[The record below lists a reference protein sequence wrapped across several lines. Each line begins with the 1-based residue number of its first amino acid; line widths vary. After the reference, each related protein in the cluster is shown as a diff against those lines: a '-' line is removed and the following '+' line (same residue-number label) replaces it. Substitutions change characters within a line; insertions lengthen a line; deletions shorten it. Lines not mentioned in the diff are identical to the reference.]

1 MPSLSESLS
10 GVIKQASRGAD
21 LYFVFRFLRLLTMS
35 WKKTDAYKYKIIDA
49 KGNALK
55 KSSELESVDEKA
67 AYTMLHR
74 MVFKIR
80 RLIEKIPLIGKSILL
95 NYAAA
100 LFLLKE
106 QNDKQVWTDENYMER
121 KLMEFLE
128 SDWEEE
134 AGQLK
139 EVFRGQYGL
148 TQANEFLTERTMTDG
163 EKEKREE
170 IVLSMKK
177 KSSELKAK
185 YGDDWENIMY
195 ATATKQAMGE
205 NITADK
211 GRNMRSFTEFQLDE
225 IKFEAGKVYHQDTND
240 GPLYFK
246 AGEQQK
252 NKKWKGLVLDIG
264 KKKPKN
270 GSADETLRFWKATPD
285 SDVPPALKEA
295 VQVDEDAKMG
305 KQSDDQL
312 RKLYK
317 TASEK
322 DQSSPANKSFTKR
335 VAKEMKKRGIQE
347 EVEQLV
353 ERKGYSNFSPF
364 PQKVLTDFAK
374 RAKKAGLD
382 WDQYKKFVKQT
393 FKDGAD
399 ENNHYIWGRDVFFPK
414 GKQPAIGEAVEQLV
428 ERKGY
433 SNLIPFP
440 QKVLVDFAKRV
451 KKAGLDFDQYKK
463 FVKQTFKDGADERN
477 AYIFGRDV
485 YYPTGKQPAIG
496 EAVEIDESTKEYAKS
511 LEKIARDKQMSM
523 ISKSDKDNLLKIAA
537 LLDKERKEGVEI
549 DEVVDEEA
557 PANTV
562 GGGNVAGL
570 GVGPQGEPGVHPK
583 KKKKKLAWEDSRV
596 LMNKFAGKDVFI
608 VDSDMFHDCRMGKKK
623 YHRYEKYVGT
633 QRVGNAIREY
643 GRKFPGRP
651 IILQNGESGPM
662 LYLRYGRS

>member
-305 KQSDDQL
+305 KQTDDNL

-414 GKQPAIGEAVEQLV
+414 GKQPAIGEAVE
-428 ERKGY
+428 
-433 SNLIPFP
+433 
-440 QKVLVDFAKRV
+440 
-451 KKAGLDFDQYKK
+451 
-463 FVKQTFKDGADERN
+463 
-477 AYIFGRDV
+477 
-485 YYPTGKQPAIG
+485 
-496 EAVEIDESTKEYAKS
+496 IDESTKEYAKS

-523 ISKSDKDNLLKIAA
+523 ISKSDKDKLLKIAA
-537 LLDKERKEGVEI
+537 LLDKERKEEVEI
-549 DEVVDEEA
+549 YEVDEEA
-557 PANTV
+557 PTNSA

-570 GVGPQGEPGVHPK
+570 GVGAQGEPGVHPK

>member
-1 MPSLSESLS
+1 MPSLS

-399 ENNHYIWGRDVFFPK
+399 ENNHYICGRDVF
-414 GKQPAIGEAVEQLV
+414 
-428 ERKGY
+428 
-433 SNLIPFP
+433 
-440 QKVLVDFAKRV
+440 
-451 KKAGLDFDQYKK
+451 
-463 FVKQTFKDGADERN
+463 
-477 AYIFGRDV
+477 
-485 YYPTGKQPAIG
+485 YPTGKQPAIG
-496 EAVEIDESTKEYAKS
+496 EAVEIDE
-511 LEKIARDKQMSM
+511 
-523 ISKSDKDNLLKIAA
+523 
-537 LLDKERKEGVEI
+537 
-549 DEVVDEEA
+549 VVDEEA
-557 PANTV
+557 PTNSA

>member
-1 MPSLSESLS
+1 MPSLS

-67 AYTMLHR
+67 SYTMLHR

-80 RLIEKIPLIGKSILL
+80 RLIEKVPLIGKTLL
-95 NYAAA
+95 MNYAAA

-106 QNDKQVWTDENYMER
+106 QNDKRVWTDENYMER
-121 KLMEFLE
+121 KLQEFLE

-139 EVFRGQYGL
+139 EAFRGQYGL
-148 TQANEFLTERTMTDG
+148 TQANEFLTERVMTDG
-163 EKEKREE
+163 EKKKRED

-177 KSSELKAK
+177 KSSDLKAK

-195 ATATKQAMGE
+195 ATATKQAMDE

-211 GRNMRSFTEFQLDE
+211 GRNMKSFTGFQLDE
-225 IKFEAGKVYHQDTND
+225 IKFEAGKVYHQDTDD

-285 SDVPPALKEA
+285 SDIPPSLKES
-295 VQVDEDAKMG
+295 VQLAERAGYAK
-305 KQSDDQL
+305 
-312 RKLYK
+312 
-317 TASEK
+317 
-322 DQSSPANKSFTKR
+322 
-335 VAKEMKKRGIQE
+335 
-347 EVEQLV
+347 
-353 ERKGYSNFSPF
+353 FSPF
-364 PQKVLTDFAK
+364 PPKVLTDFAK

-382 WDQYKKFVKQT
+382 FDQYKKFVKQT

-399 ENNHYIWGRDVFFPK
+399 ENNHYIWGRDVYYPVGK
-414 GKQPAIGEAVEQLV
+414 GKQPNLESVQVDEKWKEGTYTLKDGET
-428 ERKGY
+428 G
-433 SNLIPFP
+433 
-440 QKVLVDFAKRV
+440 KVLGKYKSGAAAQRAMNDLV
-451 KKAGLDFDQYKK
+451 KKADYENLSVELDEDAKM
-463 FVKQTFKDGADERN
+463 
-477 AYIFGRDV
+477 
-485 YYPTGKQPAIG
+485 GKQSDDQLKKIYKTASEKDQSSPANKSFTQRIAKEMKKRG
-496 EAVEIDESTKEYAKS
+496 IQEEVQIVEE
-511 LEKIARDKQMSM
+511 
-523 ISKSDKDNLLKIAA
+523 
-537 LLDKERKEGVEI
+537 
-549 DEVVDEEA
+549 

-562 GGGNVAGL
+562 GGG
-570 GVGPQGEPGVHPK
+570 GVNLDPHMK
-583 KKKKKLAWEDSRV
+583 KKKKKPAWEDSKV

-608 VDSDMFHDCRMGKKK
+608 VDSDMFHNCRMGKKK

-633 QRVGNAIREY
+633 QRVGNAIKEY

-651 IILQNGESGPM
+651 IILQNGEDGPM
-662 LYLRYGRS
+662 LFLRYGRS

>member
-21 LYFVFRFLRLLTMS
+21 LYFVFRFLRLLTLS

-80 RLIEKIPLIGKSILL
+80 RLTEKIPLIGKSILM

-106 QNDKQVWTDENYMER
+106 QKDKRVWTDENYMER
-121 KLMEFLE
+121 KLQEFLE

-139 EVFRGQYGL
+139 EAFRGQYGL
-148 TQANEFLTERTMTDG
+148 TQANEFLTERVMTDG
-163 EKEKREE
+163 EKKKRED

-177 KSSELKAK
+177 KSSDLKAK

-195 ATATKQAMGE
+195 ATATKQAMDE
-205 NITADK
+205 SITADK
-211 GRNMRSFTEFQLDE
+211 GRNMKSFTEFKLNE
-225 IKFEAGKVYHQDTND
+225 IKFEAGKVYHQDTDD

-264 KKKPKN
+264 KKKPKK
-270 GSADETLRFWKATPD
+270 GSADETLRFWQATPD
-285 SDVPPALKEA
+285 SDIPPSLKES
-295 VQVDEDAKMG
+295 V
-305 KQSDDQL
+305 
-312 RKLYK
+312 
-317 TASEK
+317 
-322 DQSSPANKSFTKR
+322 
-335 VAKEMKKRGIQE
+335 
-347 EVEQLV
+347 
-353 ERKGYSNFSPF
+353 
-364 PQKVLTDFAK
+364 
-374 RAKKAGLD
+374 
-382 WDQYKKFVKQT
+382 
-393 FKDGAD
+393 
-399 ENNHYIWGRDVFFPK
+399 
-414 GKQPAIGEAVEQLV
+414 QLV

-440 QKVLVDFAKRV
+440 QKVLIDFAKRV

-477 AYIFGRDV
+477 ANIFGRDV

-496 EAVEIDESTKEYAKS
+496 EAVEIDE
-511 LEKIARDKQMSM
+511 
-523 ISKSDKDNLLKIAA
+523 
-537 LLDKERKEGVEI
+537 
-549 DEVVDEEA
+549 VVDEEA
-557 PANTV
+557 PTNSA

-570 GVGPQGEPGVHPK
+570 GVGAQGEPGVHPK

>member
-1 MPSLSESLS
+1 MPSLS

-21 LYFVFRFLRLLTMS
+21 LYFVFRFLRLLTMK
-35 WKKTDAYKYKIIDA
+35 WTKTDAYKYKIIDA

-55 KSSELESVDEKA
+55 QSSELESVDEKA

-80 RLIEKIPLIGKSILL
+80 RLIEKIPLIGKSILM

-106 QNDKQVWTDENYMER
+106 QNDKRVWTDENYMER
-121 KLMEFLE
+121 KLQEFLE

-148 TQANEFLTERTMTDG
+148 TQANEFLTERAMTDG
-163 EKEKREE
+163 EKKKRED

-177 KSSELKAK
+177 KSSDLKAK

-195 ATATKQAMGE
+195 ATATKQAMDE
-205 NITADK
+205 SITADK
-211 GRNMRSFTEFQLDE
+211 GRNMKNFTGFQLDE
-225 IKFEAGKVYHQDTND
+225 IKFEAGKVYHQDTDD

-285 SDVPPALKEA
+285 SDIPPSLKES
-295 VQVDEDAKMG
+295 VQLAERTGYAK
-305 KQSDDQL
+305 
-312 RKLYK
+312 
-317 TASEK
+317 
-322 DQSSPANKSFTKR
+322 
-335 VAKEMKKRGIQE
+335 
-347 EVEQLV
+347 
-353 ERKGYSNFSPF
+353 FSPF
-364 PQKVLTDFAK
+364 PPKVLTDFAK

-382 WDQYKKFVKQT
+382 FDQYKKFVKQT

-399 ENNHYIWGRDVFFPK
+399 ENNHYIWGRDVYFPK
-414 GKQPAIGEAVEQLV
+414 GKQPNLESVQVDEKWKEGTYTLKDGET
-428 ERKGY
+428 G
-433 SNLIPFP
+433 
-440 QKVLVDFAKRV
+440 KVLGKYKSGAAAQRAMNDLV
-451 KKAGLDFDQYKK
+451 KKADYENLSVELDEDAKM
-463 FVKQTFKDGADERN
+463 
-477 AYIFGRDV
+477 
-485 YYPTGKQPAIG
+485 GKQSDDQLKKIYKTA
-496 EAVEIDESTKEYAKS
+496 S
-511 LEKIARDKQMSM
+511 EKDQS
-523 ISKSDKDNLLKIAA
+523 S
-537 LLDKERKEGVEI
+537 
-549 DEVVDEEA
+549 
-557 PANTV
+557 PANKSFTQRIAKEMKKRGIQEEV
-562 GGGNVAGL
+562 PTNSAGGGNVAGL

-583 KKKKKLAWEDSRV
+583 KKKKKPAWEDSRV

-608 VDSDMFHDCRMGKKK
+608 VDSDMFYDCRMGKKK

-633 QRVGNAIREY
+633 QRTGNAIREY

-651 IILQNGESGPM
+651 IILQNGEDGPM

>member
-1 MPSLSESLS
+1 MPSLS

-80 RLIEKIPLIGKSILL
+80 RLIEKVPLIGKTLL
-95 NYAAA
+95 MNYAAA

-106 QNDKQVWTDENYMER
+106 QNDKRVWTDENYMER
-121 KLMEFLE
+121 KLQEFLE

-139 EVFRGQYGL
+139 EAFRGQYGL
-148 TQANEFLTERTMTDG
+148 TQANEFLTERVMTDG
-163 EKEKREE
+163 EKKKRED

-177 KSSELKAK
+177 KSSDLKAK

-195 ATATKQAMGE
+195 ATATKQAMDE

-211 GRNMRSFTEFQLDE
+211 GRNMKSFTGFQLDE
-225 IKFEAGKVYHQDTND
+225 IKFEAGKVYHQDTDD

-285 SDVPPALKEA
+285 SDIPPSLKES
-295 VQVDEDAKMG
+295 V
-305 KQSDDQL
+305 
-312 RKLYK
+312 
-317 TASEK
+317 
-322 DQSSPANKSFTKR
+322 
-335 VAKEMKKRGIQE
+335 
-347 EVEQLV
+347 QLV
-353 ERKGYSNFSPF
+353 ERAGYAKFSPF
-364 PQKVLTDFAK
+364 PPKVLTDFAK

-382 WDQYKKFVKQT
+382 FDQYKKFVKQT

-399 ENNHYIWGRDVFFPK
+399 ENNHYIWGRDVYYPVGK
-414 GKQPAIGEAVEQLV
+414 GKQPNLESVQVDEKWKEGTYTLKDGET
-428 ERKGY
+428 G
-433 SNLIPFP
+433 
-440 QKVLVDFAKRV
+440 KVLGKYKSGAAAQRAMNDLV
-451 KKAGLDFDQYKK
+451 KKADYENLSVELDEDAKM
-463 FVKQTFKDGADERN
+463 
-477 AYIFGRDV
+477 
-485 YYPTGKQPAIG
+485 GKQSDDQLRKIYKTASEKDQSSPANKSFTQRI
-496 EAVEIDESTKEYAKS
+496 AKEMK
-511 LEKIARDKQMSM
+511 KRGIQ
-523 ISKSDKDNLLKIAA
+523 
-537 LLDKERKEGVEI
+537 
-549 DEVVDEEA
+549 EE

-562 GGGNVAGL
+562 GGG
-570 GVGPQGEPGVHPK
+570 GVNLDPHMK
-583 KKKKKLAWEDSRV
+583 KKKKKPAWEDSKV

-608 VDSDMFHDCRMGKKK
+608 VDSDMFHNCRMGKKK

-633 QRVGNAIREY
+633 QRVGNAIKEY

-651 IILQNGESGPM
+651 IILQNGEDGPM
-662 LYLRYGRS
+662 LFLRYGRS